1 MSINELTNN
10 EHIDNQMIKIE
21 VNLDDMSGEWL
32 GYVMDL
38 LFEAGAND
46 VFYTPIYMKKN
57 RPGILLQLLCN
68 KKKLKT
74 MKQILLQETT
84 TLGIRYYPLTVFR
97 SERKFIKVS
106 TKWGSITVKQGIYEG
121 EVFQNSPEF
130 EDCKKVAEK
139 HHIPLRKVYEAVWK
153 ALEK

>member
-1 MSINELTNN
+1 
-10 EHIDNQMIKIE
+10 
-21 VNLDDMSGEWL
+21 
-32 GYVMDL
+32 
-38 LFEAGAND
+38 
-46 VFYTPIYMKKN
+46 MKKN
-57 RPGILLQLLCN
+57 RTSIILKLISN

-139 HHIPLRKVYEAVWK
+139 QDRKSTRLNSSHVT
-153 ALEK
+153 